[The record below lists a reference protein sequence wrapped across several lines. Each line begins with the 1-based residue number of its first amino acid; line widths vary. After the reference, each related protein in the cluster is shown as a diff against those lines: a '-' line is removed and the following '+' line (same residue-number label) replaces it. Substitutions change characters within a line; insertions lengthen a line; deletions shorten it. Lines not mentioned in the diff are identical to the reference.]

1 MTDDRDHTG
10 AESEGVAAVKDGSVD
25 PRHAGAYGF
34 SRFEIRLILLLAAA
48 ILIVGTTGWLR
59 RDSGSVPAWMIET
72 VVAEPSVDSKD
83 RLSAESESWISS
95 ISDSSALDL
104 NTADESML
112 RRLPGIG
119 PELARRI
126 VADREKNGLFRSV
139 SDLQRVS
146 GIGPR
151 KVAALIGLVRV
162 ALPDSSRGEDAR

>member
-48 ILIVGTTGWLR
+48 VLIVGTTGWLR

-72 VVAEPSVDSKD
+72 VVAEPSV
-83 RLSAESESWISS
+83 ESESWISS

-126 VADREKNGLFRSV
+126 VVDREKNGLFRSV

-151 KVAALIGLVRV
+151 KVAAIIGLVRV